1 MPSANDPNNKRTISV
16 GFMVCLVVADF
27 EGLFPRIN
35 LPNLHGEVKPETKSK
50 RVIEVIREVL
60 PTVMPNTMRREVI
73 DSMVQSFRVLRKD
86 ERVTISGSMTE
97 ADAKKF
103 IEGGKK

>member
-1 MPSANDPNNKRTISV
+1 M
-16 GFMVCLVVADF
+16 ADF

-86 ERVTISGSMTE
+86 ERVTISGSMTG